1 MAAINF
7 PDSPSLNQEYSDK
20 GFTYKWNGTV
30 WLSVGISTT
39 RISNIR
45 EIDDISSSFNGSTTQ
60 FPMNV
65 GGSGV
70 TPVTAQQMLIS
81 LGGVIQNPNQDFNV
95 SGSNIT
101 FTVAPAS
108 GLSFFGTIL
117 GTDVSLNTIADASVT
132 PAKLSAG
139 GPSWSG
145 DGTVGITSGISI
157 TGVTTIGGSA
167 SIGGDTTIAGTTQS
181 TSKDTGSL
189 VLEGGLGLEGNIFA
203 GGSLTAVNGTFSG
216 DVSVGGTLT
225 KQDVTNV
232 DSIGVVT
239 ARAGIKVNAGGVDIA
254 AGGISAVGIGSISAG
269 AAGTVTI
276 GYGNTT
282 LIVDGGARVLGILTV
297 GTSSLTLDGTNN
309 KVNIGTGVT
318 VDATGYRVGGDTF
331 LHATGAALPFLNVAG
346 VTTSTGGFMIGITS
360 AATNITNGPV
370 KTLNFVGAGNTFKV
384 TGTTVD
390 ISIAG
395 GGGGGSKGVISYLA
409 RGGSTIT
416 TK

>member
-7 PDSPSLNQEYSDK
+7 PDNPTIGDTYGSNGYL
-20 GFTYKWNGTV
+20 YKWNGTV
-30 WLSVGISTT
+30 WLSVGIGTT
-39 RISNIR
+39 RVSNIR
-45 EIDDISSSFNGSTTQ
+45 EVDDISSGFNGSTTQ
-60 FPMNV
+60 FGLAI

-70 TPVTAQQMLIS
+70 SPVTAQQMLIS
-81 LGGVIQNPNQDFNV
+81 VGGVFQNPNDDFNV
-95 SGSNIT
+95 SGSNII
-101 FTVAPAS
+101 FTTAPAS

-117 GTDVSLNTIADASVT
+117 GTDLSLNTITDSSVT
-132 PAKLSAG
+132 PAKLSNG
-139 GPSWSG
+139 GPSWAG
-145 DGTVGITSGISI
+145 DGTVGISSGL
-157 TGVTTIGGSA
+157 TVAGVATVSGNVV
-167 SIGGDTTIAGTTQS
+167 IGGDTTIAGPTQS

-189 VLEGGLGLEGNIFA
+189 VIEGGLGVEKNIHA
-203 GGSLTAVNGTFSG
+203 GGNLTAVDGTFSG
-216 DVSVGGTLT
+216 NVSIGGTLT

-232 DSIGVVT
+232 DSVGVVT
-239 ARAGIKVNAGGVDIA
+239 ARTGIKVL
-254 AGGISAVGIGSISAG
+254 AGGIDAVGITSVSAG

-360 AATNITNGPV
+360 GATNITNGPI
-370 KTLNFVGAGNTFKV
+370 KTLNFVGAGNTFNV

-395 GGGGGSKGVISYLA
+395 GGGGGSSGKSSYFSASSGGV
-409 RGGSTIT
+409 TIRT
-416 TK
+416 I